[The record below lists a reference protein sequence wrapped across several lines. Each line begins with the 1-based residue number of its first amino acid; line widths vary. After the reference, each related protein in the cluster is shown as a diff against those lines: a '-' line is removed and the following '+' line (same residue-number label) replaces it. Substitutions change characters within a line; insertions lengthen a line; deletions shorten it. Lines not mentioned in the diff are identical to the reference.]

1 MKMKILEIVPSL
13 HCGGAERFVVD
24 FTNGIV
30 QTRKHEAILLSVAR
44 ILSGDFLAHQ
54 LDPSVKRINLGLP
67 ETRVGAIAAMPMVWN
82 IIRKECPDV
91 VHAHLGGIQLAAL
104 AELFHR
110 PRAEYFYTVH
120 SDAFFDAGN
129 RLWMTKMLFG
139 AGVQPI
145 AISPEAERSFLSAYG
160 FHAPIIE
167 NGCSAK
173 MPSELDLSNAAK
185 KMRAWKSSSNSCLL
199 INIAR
204 FCPQKNQIAT
214 ARAAASLVLEGADLD
229 LVFMGDEKNETIRS
243 EILSLG
249 CPRIHIA
256 GIQSN
261 PLAYLAQVDFL
272 VLFSA
277 VEGLPITL
285 LEAFALGVPACV
297 TPVGGMKDL
306 VRDNFNGLIAQDCT
320 EKSIRKTMERALMM
334 SKAERIRF
342 KEGAQETFAPYSMK
356 RCVERYLNLMEQ
368 RIRKKK

>member
-1 MKMKILEIVPSL
+1 MKILEIVPSL

-129 RLWMTKMLFG
+129 RLWMTKMLFR

-167 NGCSAK
+167 H
-173 MPSELDLSNAAK
+173 
-185 KMRAWKSSSNSCLL
+185 R
-199 INIAR
+199 
-204 FCPQKNQIAT
+204 
-214 ARAAASLVLEGADLD
+214 
-229 LVFMGDEKNETIRS
+229 KNEASRPDQYSGKNTAGVCRKRVTQKAGKNNHRIQFQHNIQIQVCRADEWDVKGAGVITQDRS
-243 EILSLG
+243 
-249 CPRIHIA
+249 A
-256 GIQSN
+256 
-261 PLAYLAQVDFL
+261 
-272 VLFSA
+272 
-277 VEGLPITL
+277 LPHP
-285 LEAFALGVPACV
+285 F
-297 TPVGGMKDL
+297 
-306 VRDNFNGLIAQDCT
+306 
-320 EKSIRKTMERALMM
+320 ERL
-334 SKAERIRF
+334 
-342 KEGAQETFAPYSMK
+342 
-356 RCVERYLNLMEQ
+356 
-368 RIRKKK
+368 